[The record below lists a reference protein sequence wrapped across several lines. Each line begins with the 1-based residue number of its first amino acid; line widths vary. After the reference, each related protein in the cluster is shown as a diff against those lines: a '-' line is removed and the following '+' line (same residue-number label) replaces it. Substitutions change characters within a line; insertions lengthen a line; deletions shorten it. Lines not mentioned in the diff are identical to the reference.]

1 MRKRILPIAGSIF
14 LMAVVM
20 GSAGCGCHRYG
31 AAERDGLPV
40 SVSSGD
46 DIEILW
52 ADCHRVDS
60 TLMIHGTMKRKLPGS
75 TPLKA
80 HIDVQLFSTEDKLL
94 QETSTRDVYL
104 PRNLPGKGM
113 GFERFELELEN
124 VSAENMKILLAPHQG
139 DHEEHI

>member
-1 MRKRILPIAGSIF
+1 MIPRMTVAVSTL
-14 LMAVVM
+14 LAVVVP
-20 GSAGCGCHRYG
+20 GLAGCGCNRYA

-46 DIEILW
+46 DVEILW
-52 ADCHRVDS
+52 ADSHRVDS

-75 TPLKA
+75 TPLKV
-80 HIDVQLFSTEDKLL
+80 HIDVQLFSTEDELL
-94 QETSTRDVYL
+94 QEACTRDVYL

-124 VSAENMKILLAPHQG
+124 ISAENTKILLAPHQG

>member
-1 MRKRILPIAGSIF
+1 MMKRILSIAGSIF

-20 GSAGCGCHRYG
+20 GSAGCGCNRY
-31 AAERDGLPV
+31 AVAERDGLPV

-52 ADCHRVDS
+52 ADSHRVDS

-80 HIDVQLFSTEDKLL
+80 HIDVQLFSMEDELL
-94 QETSTRDVYL
+94 QEACTRDVYL

-113 GFERFELELEN
+113 GFERFELEFEN
-124 VSAENMKILLAPHQG
+124 ISAENTKILLSPHQG
-139 DHEEHI
+139 EHDENL